1 MRIRSERARERG
13 APPGGRRH
21 MAGRWFELHSLLL
34 IKAHRQTGQTE
45 RHGARFRTICAR
57 RWPNGTLQLDDVVL
71 ATGQFLHPML
81 RGIRTRLLCA
91 TQRRPGVSERGNIAR
106 QAVRIFVAGC
116 RAGK

>member
-1 MRIRSERARERG
+1 
-13 APPGGRRH
+13 

-34 IKAHRQTGQTE
+34 IKAHRQTGQTA

-71 ATGQFLHPML
+71 ATGQFLHLML
-81 RGIRTRLLCA
+81 REIRTRLLCA
-91 TQRRPGVSERGNIAR
+91 TKRRPGASERANIAR

-116 RAGK
+116 KAGK